1 MHFVNIL
8 PPVVR
13 FIIHAAFYLSILGI
27 ILTQIRAM
35 FFNRDKWKEK
45 YNSGLTFSYFR
56 GTGQYQRRYIYRD
69 AHNFLSDRT
78 WLLLSAAGVAYH
90 LGIYESDSKLRL
102 FLLSFIHIPLTVI
115 GFIEWCSGLCLEQ
128 YICGLQVLYMD
139 CCLLS

>member
-35 FFNRDKWKEK
+35 FLTGINGKKK

-56 GTGQYQRRYIYRD
+56 GTGQYQRRYIYRMPTTFSQTG
-69 AHNFLSDRT
+69 H
-78 WLLLSAAGVAYH
+78 G
-90 LGIYESDSKLRL
+90 
-102 FLLSFIHIPLTVI
+102 
-115 GFIEWCSGLCLEQ
+115 
-128 YICGLQVLYMD
+128 
-139 CCLLS
+139 CCLVPLVWHTILAFMNRIQN